1 MDRRREREMLESLAM
16 GRRFIRLLRC
26 HACVMSVGFVLC
38 SNALAAESITI
49 REILDEPA
57 TYHLKQVMLSG
68 TVRNVQPLDP
78 YKLPAGTTCYGA
90 YLFHLED
97 ETGSMNVAVFGIC
110 GFPTVKDP
118 DVEDGAR
125 VEVLA
130 TIQAPN
136 HGGYYLSFQG
146 LKVAGEREGVIQAVA
161 DRITP
166 LTE

>member
-1 MDRRREREMLESLAM
+1 
-16 GRRFIRLLRC
+16 
-26 HACVMSVGFVLC
+26 MSCGFVLF
-38 SNALAAESITI
+38 SSASAADSLTI

-57 TYHLKQVMLSG
+57 SYHLKQVLLSG

-78 YKLPAGTTCYGA
+78 YRLPAGTTCYGA
-90 YLFHLED
+90 YLFSLED
-97 ETGSMNVAVFGIC
+97 ETASINVAVFGIC

-125 VEVLA
+125 VELLA
-130 TIQAPN
+130 TIQAPS

-146 LKVAGEREGVIQAVA
+146 LKVAGEREGILQAVA
-161 DRITP
+161 DRIVP

>member
-1 MDRRREREMLESLAM
+1 MLESFLM
-16 GRRFIRLLRC
+16 CRRVIRLLSWF
-26 HACVMSVGFVLC
+26 ACVMSCGFVLF
-38 SNALAAESITI
+38 SSASTADSLTI

-57 TYHLKQVMLSG
+57 SYHLKQVLLSG

-78 YKLPAGTTCYGA
+78 YRLPAGTTCYGA
-90 YLFHLED
+90 YLFSLED
-97 ETGSMNVAVFGIC
+97 ETASINVAVFGIC

-125 VEVLA
+125 VELLA
-130 TIQAPN
+130 TIQAPS

-146 LKVAGEREGVIQAVA
+146 LKVAGEREGILQAVA

>member
-1 MDRRREREMLESLAM
+1 MLESLTM
-16 GRRFIRLLRC
+16 RRRLIRLLRC
-26 HACVMSVGFVLC
+26 RAGLVTAAFVAL
-38 SNALAAESITI
+38 SNAWAAEPITI
-49 REILDEPA
+49 SEILEQPA
-57 TYHLKQVMLSG
+57 SYHLKQVLLSG
-68 TVRNVQPLDP
+68 TVRDVQPLDP

-97 ETGSMNVAVFGIC
+97 ETASINVAVFGTC

-118 DVEDGAR
+118 DVEDGTR
-125 VEVLA
+125 VELLA

-166 LTE
+166 LKD

>member
-1 MDRRREREMLESLAM
+1 MLKSSPM
-16 GRRFIRLLRC
+16 SGRLIRILSRQACSIIVEFILISS
-26 HACVMSVGFVLC
+26 AQ
-38 SNALAAESITI
+38 AADPITI

-57 TYHLKQVMLSG
+57 IYHLKQVLLSG

-90 YLFHLED
+90 YLFYLED
-97 ETGSMNVAVFGIC
+97 ETASINVAVFGIC

-118 DVEDGAR
+118 DVEDGAH
-125 VEVLA
+125 VELLA
-130 TIQAPN
+130 TIQAPA

-166 LTE
+166 LADSVVP

>member
-1 MDRRREREMLESLAM
+1 MLESVPM
-16 GRRFIRLLRC
+16 SRGRIRTLSLN
-26 HACVMSVGFVLC
+26 ACSIILCFVFA
-38 SNALAAESITI
+38 SSASATESPTI

-57 TYHLKQVMLSG
+57 SYHLKQVVLSG

-90 YLFHLED
+90 YLFSLED
-97 ETGSMNVAVFGIC
+97 ETASINVAVFGIC

-125 VEVLA
+125 VELRA
-130 TIQAPN
+130 TIQAPS

-146 LKVAGEREGVIQAVA
+146 LQVAGEREGIVQAVA
-161 DRITP
+161 DRITA
-166 LTE
+166 LNE

>member
-1 MDRRREREMLESLAM
+1 MLESFLM
-16 GRRFIRLLRC
+16 CRRVIRLLSWF
-26 HACVMSVGFVLC
+26 ACVMSCGFVLF
-38 SNALAAESITI
+38 SSASTADSLTI

-57 TYHLKQVMLSG
+57 SYHLKQVLLSG

-78 YKLPAGTTCYGA
+78 YRLPAGTTCYGA
-90 YLFHLED
+90 YLFSLED
-97 ETGSMNVAVFGIC
+97 ETASINVAVFGIC

-118 DVEDGAR
+118 DVEDGER
-125 VEVLA
+125 VELLA
-130 TIQAPN
+130 TIQAPS

-146 LKVAGEREGVIQAVA
+146 LKVAGEREGILQAVA

>member
-1 MDRRREREMLESLAM
+1 
-16 GRRFIRLLRC
+16 
-26 HACVMSVGFVLC
+26 MSCGFVLF
-38 SNALAAESITI
+38 SSASAADSFTI

-57 TYHLKQVMLSG
+57 SYHLKQVLLSG

-78 YKLPAGTTCYGA
+78 YRLPAGTTCYGA
-90 YLFHLED
+90 YLFSLED
-97 ETGSMNVAVFGIC
+97 ETASINVAVFGIC

-125 VEVLA
+125 VELLA
-130 TIQAPN
+130 TIQAPS

-146 LKVAGEREGVIQAVA
+146 LKVAGEREGVLQAVA
-161 DRITP
+161 DRIVP

>member
-1 MDRRREREMLESLAM
+1 MLESVPMSRGL
-16 GRRFIRLLRC
+16 IRTFSWN
-26 HACVMSVGFVLC
+26 ACSITLWFVFA
-38 SNALAAESITI
+38 SSASATDSPTI

-57 TYHLKQVMLSG
+57 TYHLKQVVLSG

-90 YLFHLED
+90 YLFSLED
-97 ETGSMNVAVFGIC
+97 ETASINVAVFGIC
-110 GFPTVKDP
+110 GFPTIKDP

-125 VEVLA
+125 VELRA
-130 TIQAPN
+130 TIQAPS

-146 LKVAGEREGVIQAVA
+146 LKVAGEREGIVQAVA